1 MPRIQLWDLGGP
13 LAWAYMLGYL
23 AVMLVLPISALL
35 AKSSLVPLEQFIARA
50 TEPVAL
56 SAYYVSFSMA
66 IVAGVVNAVFGFLL
80 AWVLVKFEFPGE
92 CGSGAAAPRDEE
104 VPGISNG
111 WQWQRA

>member
-1 MPRIQLWDLGGP
+1 
-13 LAWAYMLGYL
+13 MLGYL

-80 AWVLVKFEFPGE
+80 AWVLVKFELPGE
-92 CGSGAAAPRDEE
+92 SHISSYLAAAAAGEAAAM
-104 VPGISNG
+104 PGSSKDR
-111 WQWQRA
+111 QRQC

>member
-1 MPRIQLWDLGGP
+1 
-13 LAWAYMLGYL
+13 MLGYL

-66 IVAGVVNAVFGFLL
+66 LVAGVVNAVFGFLL
-80 AWVLVKFEFPGE
+80 AWVLVKFEFPGR
-92 CGSGAAAPRDEE
+92 CC
-104 VPGISNG
+104 
-111 WQWQRA
+111 

>member
-1 MPRIQLWDLGGP
+1 
-13 LAWAYMLGYL
+13 MLGYL

-92 CGSGAAAPRDEE
+92 WNPHQQLLS
-104 VPGISNG
+104 SNIASSNA
-111 WQWQRA
+111 Q

>member
-1 MPRIQLWDLGGP
+1 
-13 LAWAYMLGYL
+13 MLGYL

-80 AWVLVKFEFPGE
+80 AWVLVKYEFPGE
-92 CGSGAAAPRDEE
+92 CC
-104 VPGISNG
+104 
-111 WQWQRA
+111 